1 MEANQALISLSGSR
15 EDLDIEV
22 DNILGKS
29 VWSINPLLKRKEIYN
44 TLQKIYRTDQDRLL
58 EQPSC
63 HWRQIILGRNLRYSL
78 AITPALLRGAAEE
91 FIDVA
96 AGESIE
102 ARQISSEQ
110 LPSYSVELIHHV
122 DELKDVNNKTATA
135 TSSTFPSETI
145 IIGLESYVSS
155 TQMTKVQQ
163 MDAQEEREVAVND
176 AVSSPQPFAT
186 AEDIELINEI
196 NIDTSNCM
204 AANTLAFTYILNY
217 AKMLVVDH
225 ERVVCIRKHFHSL
238 GEYLRKTGK

>member
-122 DELKDVNNKTATA
+122 DELKDVNSKTATA

-155 TQMTKVQQ
+155 THMTEVQQ

-176 AVSSPQPFAT
+176 AVSSSQPFAM
-186 AEDIELINEI
+186 AEDVELINEI
-196 NIDTSNCM
+196 NIDTSNVI

-225 ERVVCIRKHFHSL
+225 ERVVCIRKHFNSV

>member
-63 HWRQIILGRNLRYSL
+63 HWRQILLGRNLRYSL
-78 AITPALLRGAAEE
+78 AITPALLRGSAEE

-102 ARQISSEQ
+102 AIQISSEQ

-122 DELKDVNNKTATA
+122 DELKDV
-135 TSSTFPSETI
+135 SSAFPSETI
-145 IIGLESYVSS
+145 IGLEPYISS
-155 TQMTKVQQ
+155 TQMTEVQQ
-163 MDAQEEREVAVND
+163 MDAQEKEVAVND

-186 AEDIELINEI
+186 AEDVELINEI
-196 NIDTSNCM
+196 NIDTSNIM
-204 AANTLAFTYILNY
+204 AANSLVFTYVSNY

-238 GEYLRKTGK
+238 GEYLRKMGK

>member
-102 ARQISSEQ
+102 ARQICS
-110 LPSYSVELIHHV
+110 
-122 DELKDVNNKTATA
+122 
-135 TSSTFPSETI
+135 
-145 IIGLESYVSS
+145 
-155 TQMTKVQQ
+155 
-163 MDAQEEREVAVND
+163 
-176 AVSSPQPFAT
+176 
-186 AEDIELINEI
+186 
-196 NIDTSNCM
+196 
-204 AANTLAFTYILNY
+204 
-217 AKMLVVDH
+217 
-225 ERVVCIRKHFHSL
+225 
-238 GEYLRKTGK
+238 

>member
-122 DELKDVNNKTATA
+122 DELKDVNSKTATA
-135 TSSTFPSETI
+135 TSSAFPSET

-155 TQMTKVQQ
+155 TQMTEVQQ
-163 MDAQEEREVAVND
+163 MDAQEREVAVND

-186 AEDIELINEI
+186 AEDVELINEI
-196 NIDTSNCM
+196 NIDTSNVM

-225 ERVVCIRKHFHSL
+225 ERVVCIRKHFNSV

>member
-1 MEANQALISLSGSR
+1 MESNQALISLSGSR

-22 DNILGKS
+22 NNILGKS
-29 VWSINPLLKRKEIYN
+29 VWNVFPLMKRKEIYN

-63 HWRQIILGRNLRYSL
+63 YWRQILLGRNLRYSL
-78 AITPALLRGAAEE
+78 AITPALLRGSAEE

-102 ARQISSEQ
+102 AIQISSEQ

-122 DELKDVNNKTATA
+122 DELKDV
-135 TSSTFPSETI
+135 SSAFPSET

-155 TQMTKVQQ
+155 TQMTEVQQ
-163 MDAQEEREVAVND
+163 MGAQEREVAVKND

-186 AEDIELINEI
+186 AEDVELINEI
-196 NIDTSNCM
+196 NNDTSNVM
-204 AANTLAFTYILNY
+204 AANTLAFTNVSNY

-238 GEYLRKTGK
+238 GEYLRKMGK

>member
-1 MEANQALISLSGSR
+1 MESNQALFSLSGSR

-63 HWRQIILGRNLRYSL
+63 HWRQILLGRNLRYSL
-78 AITPALLRGAAEE
+78 AITPALLRGSAEE

-102 ARQISSEQ
+102 AIQISSEQ

-122 DELKDVNNKTATA
+122 DELKDV
-135 TSSTFPSETI
+135 SSAFPSETI
-145 IIGLESYVSS
+145 IGLEPYISS
-155 TQMTKVQQ
+155 TQMTEVQQ
-163 MDAQEEREVAVND
+163 MDAQEKEVAVND

-186 AEDIELINEI
+186 AEDVELINEI

>member
-1 MEANQALISLSGSR
+1 MESNQALISLSGSR

-22 DNILGKS
+22 DKILGKS
-29 VWSINPLLKRKEIYN
+29 VWKIYPLQKRKEIYN

-63 HWRQIILGRNLRYSL
+63 HWRQILLGRNLRYSL

-91 FIDVA
+91 FIDGA
-96 AGESIE
+96 ARESIE